1 MTVVARLGAAL
12 IAPRRLL
19 RDLPPGTGAR
29 DGLLL
34 LGLYTLAVAL
44 PALGQAFAEFTAIGG
59 YASLVR
65 GALPLFPWLICSVLL
80 DWVLGPERAHR
91 TAVCMVPM
99 LLVVSAAHLLD
110 VAGPPLLGPA
120 DASMLLGAAASLVLA
135 VVARNDITPPPA
147 RDPRPAAAP
156 DLSSGPAPAP
166 PADTPGLAAD
176 ARALD
181 LSSRPAPAQPAD
193 PRPLDL
199 SSGPASSDLSSRTR
213 RPALVGLVLLA
224 LVGGAALRD
233 GIQLAR
239 GWSTLAPLAP
249 GEPLPAIAVPLL
261 DGGTLSLAAL
271 PPKPHLLVFWTT
283 WCGVCRTEMPMLRAL
298 HARHGERGLQILL
311 VNADDS
317 PDQAAL
323 AAVYRDNL
331 LLADLPV
338 ALDAGPLRRALRVRM
353 FPHFVLVDAAGK
365 PVLTHQGAI
374 GERTLSAAIERLL
387 AP

>member
-1 MTVVARLGAAL
+1 MTLLVRLGAAL

-29 DGLLL
+29 DGLIL

-59 YASLVR
+59 YTSLVR

-99 LLVVSAAHLLD
+99 LLVVSAAHLINI
-110 VAGPPLLGPA
+110 AGPPLLGPA
-120 DASMLLGAAASLVLA
+120 DAPMLLGAAASLVLA
-135 VVARNDITPPPA
+135 IVARNDITPLPA
-147 RDPRPAAAP
+147 SAPKPSAP
-156 DLSSGPAPAP
+156 DLSSGPAP
-166 PADTPGLAAD
+166 D
-176 ARALD
+176 
-181 LSSRPAPAQPAD
+181 PAQPAPLD
-193 PRPLDL
+193 ARPAPDL
-199 SSGPASSDLSSRTR
+199 SSGPAPSDLSSGPR
-213 RPALVGLVLLA
+213 RPTLVGLALLA
-224 LVGGAALRD
+224 LVAGAALRD
-233 GIQLAR
+233 GLQLAR
-239 GWSTLAPLAP
+239 DWSTLAPLAP

-261 DGGTLSLAAL
+261 DGGTLSMAAL

-298 HARHGERGLQILL
+298 HARYGERGLQVLL

-323 AAVYRDNL
+323 AAIYRDNL
-331 LLADLPV
+331 LLADLPI

-374 GERTLSAAIERLL
+374 GERTLSAAIEPLL
-387 AP
+387 KP